1 MYTRNYLTRL
11 LIILSIVIAAS
22 FLVSN
27 ESVADALAGPL
38 PPVRPLS
45 AAAAELMDAR
55 AYSADHKVN
64 VREARRRLR
73 AENQMSGVIDLLRRG
88 AGKRYAGLWIEHE
101 PKFRVMVRLTGKE
114 LPASGLKAALANS
127 PIPVVF
133 QNGAAAS
140 QADLLDKIH
149 SALPIVMAALPDTA
163 GTDVDVRTGEIVLT
177 VFAVGAA
184 REAAL
189 AKVPALASRLGAPV
203 RIDFLDS
210 PLVNQASVRGGANL
224 TDCTSGFVV
233 ANSAGTRGFVT
244 AGHCPS
250 SETYSGFDGTVT
262 STTFQSE
269 TFDADQDFQWHTTPQ
284 TEVPEFYAD
293 LTTSAR
299 VLTGKRLRSS
309 TAVGNT
315 ACHRGLTSG
324 YSCGS
329 VQSTTY
335 QFTDPANCNGFT
347 CSSTYISV
355 TGSSLA
361 CAGGDSGGPWFNG
374 QTAFGIHKAGPRTGP
389 CTIAIYTSTDYLSG
403 TGVSLV
409 FGP

>member
-1 MYTRNYLTRL
+1 MHTRKYLIRL
-11 LIILSIVIAAS
+11 LILLVVVIASS
-22 FLVSN
+22 FLVS
-27 ESVADALAGPL
+27 SQSAADVLAGPL
-38 PPVRPLS
+38 PPARPLS

-55 AYSADHKVN
+55 AYSVMHKVN
-64 VREARRRLR
+64 VREAKRRLR
-73 AENQMSGVIDLLRRG
+73 AENQMSGVVDLLRRG

-101 PKFRVMVRLTGKE
+101 PSFRMVLRMTGKE
-114 LPASGLKAALANS
+114 GAPAGLKAALASS

-133 QNGAAAS
+133 QTGAAAS
-140 QADLLDKIH
+140 QTDLLDKIH
-149 SALPIVMAALPDTA
+149 SALPILLAALPDMA

-177 VFAVGAA
+177 VPATGSA
-184 REAAL
+184 RDAAL
-189 AKVPALASRLGAPV
+189 AKVPALAQRLGAPI
-203 RIDFLDS
+203 RIDFIDS
-210 PLVNQASVRGGANL
+210 PLADQSVRGGSAL
-224 TDCTSGFVV
+224 SDCTSGFVV

-244 AGHCPS
+244 AAHCGNTES
-250 SETYSGFDGTVT
+250 YSDFDGTST

-269 TFDADQDFQWHTTPQ
+269 TFDADQDFQWHTTPL

-299 VLTGKRLRSS
+299 VLTGRRLRSS

-315 ACHRGLTSG
+315 TCHRGATSG

-335 QFTDPANCNGFT
+335 QPTYAGACNGFT
-347 CSSTYISV
+347 CTSTYISV
-355 TGSSLA
+355 TGSGLA

-374 QTAFGIHKAGPRTGP
+374 QTAFGIHKAGDSP
-389 CTIAIYTSTDYLSG
+389 CTISIYTSTDYLSG

-409 FGP
+409 YGP

>member
-1 MYTRNYLTRL
+1 MHTRNHLTRL
-11 LIILSIVIAAS
+11 LIILGIVVAAS
-22 FLVSN
+22 FLVSSR
-27 ESVADALAGPL
+27 SVADALAGPL

-55 AYSADHKVN
+55 AYSANHKVN

-101 PKFRVMVRLTGKE
+101 PKFRVMVRLVGKE

-163 GTDVDVRTGEIVLT
+163 GTDVDVKTGEIVLT
-177 VFAVGAA
+177 VPAVGAA

-189 AKVPALASRLGAPV
+189 AKVPALASRLGASV
-203 RIDFLDS
+203 RIDFIDS
-210 PLVNQASVRGGANL
+210 PLVDQSVRGGSAL
-224 TDCTSGFVV
+224 SDCTSGFVV
-233 ANSAGTRGFVT
+233 ANTAGTRGFVT
-244 AGHCPS
+244 AAHCGNTES
-250 SETYSGFDGTVT
+250 YSDFDGTST

-269 TFDADQDFQWHTTPQ
+269 TFDADQDFQWHTTPL

-315 ACHRGLTSG
+315 ACHRGKTSG

-329 VQSTTY
+329 VQSTTFQPTY
-335 QFTDPANCNGFT
+335 TGACNGFT
-347 CSSTYISV
+347 CTSTYISV
-355 TGSSLA
+355 TGSGLA

-374 QTAFGIHKAGPRTGP
+374 QTAFGLHKAGDSP
-389 CTIAIYTSTDYLSG
+389 CTLSVYTSTDYLSG

>member
-1 MYTRNYLTRL
+1 MHTHNHLLRL
-11 LIILSIVIAAS
+11 LVILGIVITVS

-27 ESVADALAGPL
+27 WSVADALAGPL
-38 PPVRPLS
+38 PQAQPLS

-55 AYSADHKVN
+55 AYSADHNVD
-64 VREARRRLR
+64 VREAQRRLR
-73 AENQMSGVIDLLRRG
+73 AEAQMSDIVDLLRKGSG
-88 AGKRYAGLWIEHE
+88 ARYAGLWIEHD
-101 PKFRVMVRLTGKE
+101 PGFRVVVRLVGDE
-114 LPASGLKAALANS
+114 PAPKGLTAALAGS

-133 QNGAAAS
+133 ERGAAAS
-140 QADLLDKIH
+140 QAELLDKVH
-149 SALPIVMAALPDTA
+149 AALPALLAAFPNMA
-163 GTDVDVRTGEIVLT
+163 GTDVDVKTGEIVLT
-177 VFAVGAA
+177 VPTVGPA
-184 REAAL
+184 RDVAR
-189 AKVPALASRLGAPV
+189 AKIPALAQRLGSPV

-210 PLVNQASVRGGANL
+210 PLVDQSVRGGSDL

-244 AGHCPS
+244 AGHCGNT
-250 SETYSGFDGTVT
+250 ETYADFDGTVT
-262 STTFQSE
+262 TTTFQSE

-293 LTTSAR
+293 LITSAR
-299 VLTGKRLRSS
+299 VLTGRRLRSS

-315 ACHRGLTSG
+315 VCHRGLTSG

-335 QFTDPANCNGFT
+335 QPTFAGACNGFT
-347 CSSTYISV
+347 CTSTYISV
-355 TGSSLA
+355 AGANLA

-374 QTAFGIHKAGPRTGP
+374 QTAFGIHKSGNTP
-389 CTIAIYTSTDYLSG
+389 CTLAVYTSTDFLSG